1 MVNIHSMFKNNPGET
16 LAKFKQDIERYKTT
30 RAAWGWEDSDFE
42 GFDKFL
48 DGTVTDGNFE
58 FGYGCSSMVESK
70 PARPTFVK
78 GISSIS
84 ITAHITH
91 YLESRQLYVF
101 GSNLGL
107 NIGLQYFTRTEIL
120 IKPSSCSHYR
130 LLQFYR
136 RIDDY

>member
-1 MVNIHSMFKNNPGET
+1 MVNIHSMFKNDPGET

-78 GISSIS
+78 GISSIF
-84 ITAHITH
+84 
-91 YLESRQLYVF
+91 L
-101 GSNLGL
+101 
-107 NIGLQYFTRTEIL
+107 TEICACHAL
-120 IKPSSCSHYR
+120 FRKPPSVCFWFKSRSKFRSSV
-130 LLQFYR
+130 F
-136 RIDDY
+136 D